1 VGDNMSVLVTGGAG
15 FIGSNLVDSLI
26 EKGYDV
32 TVWDNF
38 STGSFENINP
48 SAHFYKINL
57 EDVEPEAILQ
67 RFETIFHL
75 GALARIQPSFKKPI
89 ETHDANVTGTIK
101 VLEVARKCKA
111 KVVYAGSSS
120 FYHDIYANPYTF
132 TKWIG
137 EEYCKLYNE
146 VYNVPVAI
154 ARFFNVYGFRH
165 LAEGPYAT
173 VVAIFEEQKKN
184 NKALTVTSDGEQRRD
199 FTNVDDIVD
208 GLIKMS
214 KDDWNGEI
222 FNLGTGRNHSINELA
237 ELFNPK
243 SIEYIPKRPGEADVT
258 LADISFTQE
267 KLSWKPLVSIE
278 DYIKDF
284 ISSL

>member
-1 VGDNMSVLVTGGAG
+1 MSTLVTGGAG
-15 FIGSNLVDSLI
+15 FIGSNLVDALI
-26 EKGYDV
+26 EEGHDV

-48 SAHFYKINL
+48 SAHFYKMNL
-57 EDVEPEAILQ
+57 ESLEPEAILHK
-67 RFETIFHL
+67 FETIFHL
-75 GALARIQPSFKKPI
+75 GALARIQPSFKKPA

-101 VLEVARKCKA
+101 VLEVAKKCNA

-120 FYHDIYANPYTF
+120 FYHDVYANPYTF

-137 EEYCKLYNE
+137 EEYCKLYNK
-146 VYNVPVAI
+146 VYDVPVAI

-184 NKALTVTSDGEQRRD
+184 YKTLTVTGDGEQRRD
-199 FTNVDDIVD
+199 FTNVDDIVS
-208 GLIKMS
+208 GLIAMS
-214 KDDWNGEI
+214 KDNWDGEI

-237 ELFNPK
+237 NLFEPK
-243 SIEYIPKRPGEADVT
+243 SIEYLPKRPGEADVT
-258 LADISFTQE
+258 LADINLTQE
-267 KLSWKPLVSIE
+267 KLGWNPEVVLE

-284 ISSL
+284 ILSLE